1 MYRLRALLRSVQFND
16 TLPLLVQ
23 NPLSRRRRFG
33 PRRCGAS
40 LFGSRSNR
48 RGRQCHIMQRA

>member
-23 NPLSRRRRFG
+23 NPLSRQTVWA
-33 PRRCGAS
+33 AS
-40 LFGSRSNR
+40 MWGVALWVA
-48 RGRQCHIMQRA
+48 Q